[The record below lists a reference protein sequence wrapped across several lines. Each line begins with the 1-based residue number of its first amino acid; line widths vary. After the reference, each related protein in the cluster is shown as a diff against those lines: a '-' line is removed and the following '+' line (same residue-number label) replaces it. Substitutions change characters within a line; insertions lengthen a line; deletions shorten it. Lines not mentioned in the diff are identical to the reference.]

1 MNSSSSLTAG
11 NPTATMGA
19 NAFAASD
26 PVMNINLPLLAA
38 RIDGKRVI
46 VAFFACMIYEL
57 IITQERRVA
66 LFSKRPWSRPKVLF
80 LLNRYVAPITL
91 GILTV

>member
-38 RIDGKRVI
+38 RIDGKR
-46 VAFFACMIYEL
+46 
-57 IITQERRVA
+57 ERRVA